1 MKNLLIAIFCIS
13 FAYSAVV
20 KNIGEDDK
28 SKHTIT
34 KTIIVYG
41 SDTCHFC
48 VDTKQFLKDKKV
60 TFVYYD
66 VDVNEE
72 KLKEMLFKLRKAN
85 ISTSNLSLPV
95 IDKDGEIFTNSEPFE
110 EFLKKILE

>member
-1 MKNLLIAIFCIS
+1 MKQLVLAVYCFSFVAMSSIQIS
-13 FAYSAVV
+13 SS
-20 KNIGEDDK
+20 GEK
-28 SKHTIT
+28 QSRENVE
-34 KTIIVYG
+34 TIIVYG

-72 KLKEMLFKLRKAN
+72 KLKEMLFKLRKAK
-85 ISTSNLSLPV
+85 IATSSLSLPV

-110 EFLKKILE
+110 EFLNKILE